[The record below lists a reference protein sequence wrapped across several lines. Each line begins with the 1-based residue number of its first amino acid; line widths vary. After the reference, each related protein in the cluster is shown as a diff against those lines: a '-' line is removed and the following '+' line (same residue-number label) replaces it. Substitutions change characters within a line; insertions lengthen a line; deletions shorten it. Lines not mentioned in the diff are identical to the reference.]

1 VHWDSWLVGFGGRYT
16 SGEVFLDEART
27 EMDVDLDQRLVTDA
41 LKAVDLSGLD
51 HQDVARAGLELL
63 AIDDVAASAFR
74 QKLDLVIRMTMRPGT
89 PAGQRP
95 EQERRNVDIAL
106 VRSDE
111 LVRATLEREILLTNA
126 IHAADILELV
136 SVRLQEGERS
146 FSGLVN

>member
-1 VHWDSWLVGFGGRYT
+1 
-16 SGEVFLDEART
+16 
-27 EMDVDLDQRLVTDA
+27 MDVDLDQGLLADA
-41 LKAVDLSGLD
+41 LEAVGLPGLD